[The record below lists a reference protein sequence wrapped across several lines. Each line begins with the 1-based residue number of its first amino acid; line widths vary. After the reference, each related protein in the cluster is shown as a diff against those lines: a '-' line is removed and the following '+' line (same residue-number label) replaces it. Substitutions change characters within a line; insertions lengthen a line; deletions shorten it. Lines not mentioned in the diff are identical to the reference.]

1 MKAATDNHL
10 IVTDQDRD
18 ILRRLAA
25 QQEKIA
31 ASPVQREKAELW
43 RRLNDLQPQR
53 PMVWITEIP
62 WHEMNVNDELT
73 LRTSTAWLQ
82 GIERELRRRL
92 YQWRHLPVD
101 MIMDDYI
108 ACPKVIHSTGLGISE
123 DVDVRVTD
131 QNSDIYS
138 RRFHQQIACLQ
149 DVDKIKTPMV
159 TYDREATEQARHVM
173 EGIFGDILPVREIG
187 FKGKWFAPWDELIRW
202 FGVEQA
208 MTDLIDRPEL
218 VHCAMA
224 RLVDAKLAELDQWQA
239 LGLLDRNDDNTRIGS
254 GGYGYTSDLPGEIFN
269 PKLVRTENMWGCAT
283 AQIFSEVSEAMHQEF
298 ALQHE
303 MRWLQRWGLVYYGCC
318 EPLDGKMTMLRTI
331 PRLRKISMSPRIQ
344 IDRAVK
350 EVGDAYVFSRKP
362 NPAVLAWEF
371 WRPDAAEQELE
382 DFLQAASGCCIEII
396 LKDISTVHYQPQRLW
411 EWASI
416 AMKLVQG

>member
-1 MKAATDNHL
+1 MKTPNLDL
-10 IVTDQDRD
+10 TVTDQDRD
-18 ILRRLAA
+18 VLRRLAA
-25 QQEKIA
+25 QQAEIA
-31 ASPVQREKAELW
+31 ALPVQSEKAELW

-73 LRTSTAWLQ
+73 LRTSTTWLQ

-123 DVDVRVTD
+123 DVDIRVTD
-131 QNSDIYS
+131 QDSEIYS
-138 RRFHQQIACLQ
+138 RHFHRQIACFQ
-149 DVDKIKTPMV
+149 DVDKIKTPLV
-159 TYDREATEQARHVM
+159 TYDREATEQNRHVM
-173 EGIFGDILPVREIG
+173 ETIFGDILPVKAIG

-218 VHCAMA
+218 VHSAMA
-224 RLVDAKLAELDQWQA
+224 RLVDARLAELDQWQA
-239 LGLLDRNDDNTRIGS
+239 LDLLDRNDDNTRIGS
-254 GGYGYTSDLPGEIFN
+254 GGYGYTADLPGENFN
-269 PKLVRTENMWGCAT
+269 PNHVRTENMWGCAT

-344 IDRAVK
+344 IDRAVR
-350 EVGDAYVFSRKP
+350 EVGDAFVFSRKP
-362 NPAVLAWEF
+362 NPALLAWEV
-371 WRPDAAEQELE
+371 WRPDVAKKELE
-382 DFLQAASGCCIEII
+382 DFLRAASGCCLEII

-416 AMKLVQG
+416 AMSLVQG

>member
-254 GGYGYTSDLPGEIFN
+254 GGYGYTS
-269 PKLVRTENMWGCAT
+269 
-283 AQIFSEVSEAMHQEF
+283 
-298 ALQHE
+298 
-303 MRWLQRWGLVYYGCC
+303 
-318 EPLDGKMTMLRTI
+318 
-331 PRLRKISMSPRIQ
+331 
-344 IDRAVK
+344 
-350 EVGDAYVFSRKP
+350 
-362 NPAVLAWEF
+362 
-371 WRPDAAEQELE
+371 
-382 DFLQAASGCCIEII
+382 
-396 LKDISTVHYQPQRLW
+396 
-411 EWASI
+411 
-416 AMKLVQG
+416 

>member
-1 MKAATDNHL
+1 MRTLPNIDL
-10 IVTDQDRD
+10 TVTNQDRD

-25 QQEKIA
+25 QQAEIA
-31 ASPVQREKAELW
+31 ALPVQAEKAELW

-62 WHEMNVNDELT
+62 WHEMNADDELT
-73 LRTSTAWLQ
+73 LRTSTTWLQ

-108 ACPKVIHSTGLGISE
+108 ACPKVVHSTGLGISE
-123 DVDVRVTD
+123 DVDIRVTD
-131 QNSDIYS
+131 KDSDIYS
-138 RRFHQQIACLQ
+138 RQFHRQIASLQ
-149 DVDKIKTPMV
+149 DVDKIKTPVV
-159 TYDREATEQARHVM
+159 TFDREATEQAHEAM
-173 EGIFGDILPVREIG
+173 ESIFGDILPVREIG

-224 RLVDAKLAELDQWQA
+224 RLMDAKLAELDQWQA
-239 LGLLDRNDDNTRIGS
+239 LGLLDRNDDNTRVGS
-254 GGYGYTSDLPGEIFN
+254 GGYGYTADLPGETFN
-269 PKLVRTENMWGCAT
+269 PKHVRTENMWGCAT

-331 PRLRKISMSPRIQ
+331 PRLRKISMSPRIN
-344 IDRAVK
+344 IDRAVR
-350 EVGDAYVFSRKP
+350 EVGDGFVFSRKP
-362 NPAVLAWEF
+362 NPAVLAWEA
-371 WRPDAAEQELE
+371 WRPDAAKKELE
-382 DFLQAASGCCIEII
+382 DFLHAASGCCIEII

-416 AMKLVQG
+416 AMSLVQG